1 MNMKKLG
8 GIERLKDNAG
18 IYARIQGLN
27 REERKKCDFPK
38 DIRTDLKKKENIV
51 KLPLNSDIYRTIQNG
66 RVGRKLLDIGRKNAS
81 SNNVQLKTVGEALRQ
96 YSDVKVTAQILRAIA
111 DWFCEEFDFIYIEG
125 GALYIYADGYYQLF
139 SNSYARR
146 FFVTKFREYEINYAF
161 RTSDYKELVLQIQ
174 SQPQIVRRQEDC
186 CLNVN
191 IVLFEDGAF
200 DVRKEIMRE
209 PRQEDFQFSRIA
221 FPLKWGV
228 WYEPSPEARGFIQR
242 FCRYDRVWEG
252 YLWEV
257 IGYLLSGYQKKILV
271 MFIGPSNSGKSTLA
285 NLIRRICGSEACVA
299 LGIKELPGS
308 FNLAELQGKR
318 LCIDSEMDASALNA
332 KDISLLK
339 KVVGNDLLQ
348 GNRKFEQQ
356 FYFQCQTKFLIC
368 SNNKIRLQSNED
380 TISLLNRIK
389 IFELKESIPLEEQ
402 CYDMDRILDENRT
415 YFLQE
420 AMKGLCRLVEN
431 NFQFSF
437 DISAEDFVENIG
449 CSCDIRSVQDFVDA
463 CCEFG
468 TEYQVTVTDLYD
480 SYKDFTTD
488 NEMDQVSTKRFSGFL
503 VENYEVIR
511 GRTSK
516 SRFFKG
522 IRLMTD
528 DR

>member
-8 GIERLKDNAG
+8 GMERLKDNAG
-18 IYARIQGLN
+18 VYARIQGLN
-27 REERKKCDFPK
+27 DEEREKCDFPTN
-38 DIRTDLKKKENIV
+38 IRADLKKKGDVIR
-51 KLPLNSDIYRTIQNG
+51 LPLNPDIYKVIQQG
-66 RVGRKLLDIGRKNAS
+66 EAKRELLDIGRERIS
-81 SNNVQLKTVGEALRQ
+81 SNKVQPKTVGEALRK
-96 YSDVKVTAQILRAIA
+96 YSDEKVTAQMLRGLT
-111 DWFCEEFDFIYIEG
+111 DWFCEKFDFIYIEG
-125 GALYIYADGYYQLF
+125 GALYIYDSGLYQLF
-139 SNSYARR
+139 SYSYSRR
-146 FFVTKFREYEINYAF
+146 FFVTVFRKFDINYAL
-161 RTSDYKELVLQIQ
+161 RSSDYKELVHQLQA
-174 SQPQIVRRQEDC
+174 QPQIMRRQEDC
-186 CLNVN
+186 QTNVN

-200 DVRKEIMRE
+200 DVKQGAMRE
-209 PRQEDFQFSRIA
+209 PRQEDYQFSRII
-221 FPLKWGV
+221 FPLKWGI
-228 WYEPSPEARGFIQR
+228 WYEPSPAARRFVQR
-242 FCRYDRVWEG
+242 FCRYEG
-252 YLWEV
+252 VLENYLWEI
-257 IGYLLSGYQKKILV
+257 IGYLFSGYQKKILV
-271 MFIGPSNSGKSTLA
+271 VIVGPSNSGKSTLS

-299 LGIKELPGS
+299 LGIKDLSGS
-308 FNLAELQGKR
+308 FSLAELQGKR

-348 GNRKFEQQ
+348 GNRKYEQQ
-356 FYFQCQTKFLIC
+356 FYFQCQTKFLFC
-368 SNNKIRLQSNED
+368 SNNKIRLQSSED
-380 TISLLNRIK
+380 TVSFLNRIK